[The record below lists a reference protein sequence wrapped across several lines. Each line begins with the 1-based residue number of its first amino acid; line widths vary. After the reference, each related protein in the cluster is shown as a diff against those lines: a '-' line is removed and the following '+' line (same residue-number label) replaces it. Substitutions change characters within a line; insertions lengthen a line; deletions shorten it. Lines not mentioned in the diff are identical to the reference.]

1 MDGNEHEAR
10 ERFAKTVDLE
20 ESEESERIRGADEAL
35 VLVLIAHPHQR
46 SLGRRHHLKKGSA
59 TQIGRSPECEIDF
72 PDVPLLS
79 RAHARIGWD
88 DSGVWVED
96 LDSTNGTFVNQV
108 RIEGRVVLDSGDRI
122 QCGGVHFK
130 FLRELDVEAAY
141 YETLHQLA
149 LQDAL
154 TEIANKRLFDE
165 ELDREFSR
173 ARRHDRRLSLIL
185 FDVDDFKHINDVH
198 GHLSGDLVLQHIAR
212 IGRREMRREELFG
225 RLGGDEF
232 GVLSPE
238 VEADGARVLAER
250 LRTVIADS
258 PLTTESVEAARK
270 SPTFSDVGQRP
281 PETIAAAITRGPLNV
296 TCSFG
301 VAELEPD
308 MENIEAFYAAA
319 DEALYA
325 SKNGG
330 RNRVTVFGNQ
340 PYSAD

>member
-1 MDGNEHEAR
+1 MDGNEHEAQ
-10 ERFAKTVDLE
+10 ERFAKTADLE
-20 ESEESERIRGADEAL
+20 ESVESERIRAADEAL

-46 SLGRRHHLKKGSA
+46 SLGRRHHLKKGST
-59 TQIGRSPECEIDF
+59 TQVGRSPECEIDF

-79 RAHARIGWD
+79 RVHARIGWD

-96 LDSTNGTFVNQV
+96 IDSTNGTFVNQV
-108 RIEGRVVLDSGDRI
+108 RIEGRVVLSSGDRI

-185 FDVDDFKHINDVH
+185 FDVDDFKNINDVH
-198 GHLSGDLVLQHIAR
+198 GHLTGDLVLQHIAR
-212 IGRREMRREELFG
+212 IGKREMRREELFG

-232 GVLSPE
+232 GILSPE

-250 LRTVIADS
+250 LRAVIAGS
-258 PLTTESVEAARK
+258 SITTEAVEMSLNAPRSPDAPRTSHETLAAPIIKEPLSV
-270 SPTFSDVGQRP
+270 S
-281 PETIAAAITRGPLNV
+281 
-296 TCSFG
+296 CSFG
-301 VAELEPD
+301 VAELTSDVANP
-308 MENIEAFYAAA
+308 EAFFAAA

-330 RNRVTVFGNQ
+330 RNRVTVFKK
-340 PYSAD
+340 